1 MNESGGTAAEGRGL
15 SMATTTVRNG
25 VDVDRL
31 VQTIDAIKGDAA
43 IAAFTFRAKT
53 SWQQGGASTSSISS
67 FTHMGQETA
76 HVQTHVLRGDEPDVL
91 LGKDSGPNAVELALA
106 ALGSCYAVGFA
117 YNAAALGYELE
128 ELSYDIEG
136 DLDLR
141 NFVGIED
148 GPRPGFTAIR
158 VLGKVKAANAS
169 KEQLDELCRYV
180 QRTSPVGDIISSPV
194 PIDVSLTVG

>member
-1 MNESGGTAAEGRGL
+1 MDKRRRGAAEGREAP
-15 SMATTTVRNG
+15 MATTTLRNG

-31 VQTIDAIKGDAA
+31 VQTIDAIKGDAG
-43 IAAFTFRAKT
+43 IAGFTFRSTTTWKD
-53 SWQQGGASTSSISS
+53 GGASTSKIAS

-76 HVQTHVLRGDEPDVL
+76 HTQTHVLRGDEPDVL
-91 LGKDSGPNAVELALA
+91 LGKDSGPNAVELVLA
-106 ALGSCYAVGFA
+106 ALGFCYSVGFA
-117 YNAAALGYELE
+117 YNAAALGYDLE

-158 VLGKVKAANAS
+158 VHGRAKASNATR
-169 KEQLDELCRYV
+169 EQLDELCRYV
-180 QRTSPVGDIISSPV
+180 QRTSPVGDIISHPV
-194 PIDVSLTVG
+194 PVEVSLTVD

>member
-1 MNESGGTAAEGRGL
+1 
-15 SMATTTVRNG
+15 MATVTIRNG

-31 VQTIDAIKGDAA
+31 VRTIDAIGGDAA
-43 IAAFTFRAKT
+43 IAGFTFRSRT
-53 SWQQGGASTSSISS
+53 TWQEGAASTSEISS
-67 FTHMGQETA
+67 FRHMGNETA
-76 HVQTHVLRGDEPDVL
+76 HAQAHVLRGDEPDVL
-91 LGKDSGPNAVELALA
+91 LGGDSGPNAVELVLA
-106 ALGSCYAVGFA
+106 ALGFCYAVGFA

-158 VLGKVKAANAS
+158 VHGHARARNAS
-169 KEQLDELCRYV
+169 KEQLDELYRYV
-180 QRTSPVGDIISSPV
+180 QRTSPVGDIIANAVPV
-194 PIDVSLTVG
+194 EVSLTTSG

>member
-1 MNESGGTAAEGRGL
+1 
-15 SMATTTVRNG
+15 MATTTVRNG

-31 VQTIDAIKGDAA
+31 VQTIDAIKGDAG
-43 IAAFTFRAKT
+43 IADFTFRSTTTWAD
-53 SWQQGGASTSSISS
+53 GGASTSEIAS
-67 FTHMGQETA
+67 FRHMGNETA
-76 HVQTHVLRGDEPDVL
+76 HANTHVLRGDEPDVL
-91 LGKDSGPNAVELALA
+91 LGADSGPNAVELVLA

-128 ELSYDIEG
+128 ELSYEVEG

-141 NFVGIED
+141 NFVGIAD

-158 VLGKVKAANAS
+158 VHGRAKARNAT

-180 QRTSPVGDIISSPV
+180 QRTSPVGDIIANPV
-194 PIDVSLTVG
+194 PVDVSLTVG